1 MKDKVKDSDAHV
13 DVVERECEFLRQEIE
28 RSKYSKDKNEYK
40 SFISGLSMLRRN
52 GKKGGDKENERSPA
66 KREPEIVRRSP
77 IKREPEIVRR
87 SPVKPMN

>member
-1 MKDKVKDSDAHV
+1 
-13 DVVERECEFLRQEIE
+13 
-28 RSKYSKDKNEYK
+28 
-40 SFISGLSMLRRN
+40 MLRRN